1 MKTIQKKNKKIAFIL
16 PSLHGGGAEKVFINL
31 SIVLAN
37 QNNDVTLICISNN
50 KDYDIDLKKYNIHYL
65 SFNKK
70 KIIFS
75 LLQIVKFFR
84 KNKFDIIFSTIV
96 HLNIA
101 MFFLNKLFIK
111 QKVILRESNNIK
123 LNLKNKNFIIKLL
136 YDFLI
141 SIAYNN
147 SNLIVPS
154 SKLKDNL
161 INKYQL
167 NENKVHVINNP
178 ISIDFNQQTKIINY
192 KDFLKFIGI
201 NENKNFKIILNIG
214 SLTKQKNQIQI
225 IKAIEKMDNIEN
237 IKLIIVGKG
246 PMKNQLLD
254 YIKKNKL
261 EKYVFLVGF
270 HSQIEI
276 FLNFASLYVCSS
288 LWEGFPNALIDA
300 ASHNLQIISNNC
312 DYGPSEILQNGKF
325 GALCDINDYQKLAN
339 LIQLGLKNKLK
350 VIPQD
355 FLKKKYD
362 INFIA
367 KKYEVLLNV

>member
-1 MKTIQKKNKKIAFIL
+1 
-16 PSLHGGGAEKVFINL
+16 
-31 SIVLAN
+31 
-37 QNNDVTLICISNN
+37 
-50 KDYDIDLKKYNIHYL
+50 
-65 SFNKK
+65 
-70 KIIFS
+70 FS

-178 ISIDFNQQTKIINY
+178 ISIDFNQQTKIIHY

-237 IKLIIVGKG
+237 IKLII
-246 PMKNQLLD
+246 
-254 YIKKNKL
+254 
-261 EKYVFLVGF
+261 
-270 HSQIEI
+270 
-276 FLNFASLYVCSS
+276 
-288 LWEGFPNALIDA
+288 
-300 ASHNLQIISNNC
+300 
-312 DYGPSEILQNGKF
+312 
-325 GALCDINDYQKLAN
+325 
-339 LIQLGLKNKLK
+339 
-350 VIPQD
+350 
-355 FLKKKYD
+355 
-362 INFIA
+362 
-367 KKYEVLLNV
+367 

>member
-1 MKTIQKKNKKIAFIL
+1 MKIIQKKNKKIAFIL
-16 PSLHGGGAEKVFINL
+16 PSLQGGGAEKVFLNL

-37 QNNDVTLICISNN
+37 KNNDVTLICISKN
-50 KDYDIDLKKYNIHYL
+50 KDYDIDLKKYNINYL

-75 LLQIVKFFR
+75 LPKIINFFR

-101 MFFLNKLFIK
+101 MFFLNKFFIK

-123 LNLKNKNFIIKLL
+123 LSLKNKNIIIKLL

-147 SNLIVPS
+147 SNIIVPS
-154 SKLKDNL
+154 SKLKENL
-161 INKYQL
+161 INKYHL

-178 ISIDFNQQTKIINY
+178 ISINFNQQSKKINY

-201 NENKNFKIILNIG
+201 NDNKNFKIILNIG

-225 IKAIEKMDNIEN
+225 IKAIEKMDNIQN

-246 PMKNQLLD
+246 PMKNQLLN

-261 EKYVFLVGF
+261 EEYVFLVGF
-270 HSQIEI
+270 HSKIEI

-300 ASHNLQIISNNC
+300 AAHNLQIISNNC
-312 DYGPSEILQNGKF
+312 DYGPSEILQNGKY
-325 GALCDINDYQKLAN
+325 GALCNVNDYQKLTN

-355 FLKKKYD
+355 YLKNKYD

-367 KKYEVLLNV
+367 KKYEILLNV